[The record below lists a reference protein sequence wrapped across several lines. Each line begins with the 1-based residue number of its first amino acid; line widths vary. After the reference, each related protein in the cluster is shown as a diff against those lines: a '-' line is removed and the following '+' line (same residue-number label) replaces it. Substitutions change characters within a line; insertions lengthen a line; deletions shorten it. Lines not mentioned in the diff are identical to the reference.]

1 MTNHAMFLREGCNL
15 PDRLDLRQETFCEEW
30 KLVEDALA
38 PALDTKIRGAGWHFM
53 WVQGSNSRRGFG
65 RTQEAAIHRA
75 LTHGLKS
82 VTGQFNAAELDS
94 MKVAKY
100 PGFYVAKATLQPR
113 QIQHQASLESSGEIL
128 S

>member
-15 PDRLDLRQETFCEEW
+15 PERFDVRQETFCKDW
-30 KLVEDALA
+30 KFVEDALA
-38 PALDTKIRGAGWHFM
+38 PALDAKIRDAGWYFM

-75 LTHGLKS
+75 LTHALNS
-82 VTGQFNAAELDS
+82 VTGRFNAAELDS

-113 QIQHQASLESSGEIL
+113 RIQRQTSLEIAGEIL
-128 S
+128 L